1 MHINVSE
8 GAVTSINP
16 IPTHFDLIINDRRL
30 EWNYTHHTFFWI
42 ETCFLLTWYSTH
54 IVTLKTFK
62 RKKKSKKV
70 IIYQHFLH
78 ETYLLL
84 AFVRWRTLVLFFFFF
99 LAFQLFASLNV
110 LFIRPL
116 LPKHLLWE
124 YFTLFSFGGG

>member
-62 RKKKSKKV
+62 RKKKVKKSSY
-70 IIYQHFLH
+70 ISIFCMKR
-78 ETYLLL
+78 TFYLLL
-84 AFVRWRTLVLFFFFF
+84 LDWELWFYFFFF

>member
-1 MHINVSE
+1 MKLHPSYFFLDRNLLFI
-8 GAVTSINP
+8 
-16 IPTHFDLIINDRRL
+16 DLILD
-30 EWNYTHHTFFWI
+30 TH
-42 ETCFLLTWYSTH
+42 SN
-54 IVTLKTFK
+54 FK
-62 RKKKSKKV
+62 NLQKKKKSKKV

-84 AFVRWRTLVLFFFFF
+84 AFVRLRTLVLFFFFF